1 MSTTATIPTY
11 RYQYRPSS
19 SSSSRLPTSSFSL
32 FTPRNTLP
40 HHYLESPTNIF
51 LPQQQFSTTNS
62 QPQQP
67 EKIII
72 RQVGG
77 AGDNHVQWVSI
88 SEIIPYSEGESS
100 NGGSGG
106 KHGGKP
112 STKSLKS
119 YTSQV
124 HGIVHTASWPNHDVG
139 DRLWLRSDQPI
150 IKGRRSVPIVNLDKG
165 VSGEVCIS
173 HVTWHPQKRE
183 LSSSTSGGNTTIT
196 FIGAEYRHG
205 HGHGPTHSHSHSISH
220 GYSQG
225 QQQRDGTGGGPHAF
239 RMCIIQD
246 PSSNST
252 SHTDNDNGGVIEMI
266 SLEELDTCF
275 EDVEDVKPAPP
286 SSSPLSSSVH
296 DHIYSHYRSHS
307 HVPPPPSPP
316 TDLQISGPGDNNHIT
331 HITHISKQLRD
342 SRSLRRHGDPRGP
355 RGPKIPR
362 GPRSPRDPAVIVNKT
377 DNRRLI
383 NDNDDDGGGDN
394 LSHASFASSST
405 KGKVAMDLVA
415 LSLSIFNFNA
425 AMLDLAALS
434 NQSMGMG
441 MGGLVRDI
449 DERPE
454 AEDDSDEDEEDE
466 EGEEKVWSNCES
478 IQSSGRQSVMSDEE
492 EGERSRVEGSESGS
506 GYDM

>member
-112 STKSLKS
+112 RTKSLKS

-165 VSGEVCIS
+165 VSGEVWYVSPSFLSFFTHLSCIW
-173 HVTWHPQKRE
+173 V
-183 LSSSTSGGNTTIT
+183 
-196 FIGAEYRHG
+196 IG
-205 HGHGPTHSHSHSISH
+205 
-220 GYSQG
+220 
-225 QQQRDGTGGGPHAF
+225 
-239 RMCIIQD
+239 CLW
-246 PSSNST
+246 
-252 SHTDNDNGGVIEMI
+252 
-266 SLEELDTCF
+266 LEERRT
-275 EDVEDVKPAPP
+275 E
-286 SSSPLSSSVH
+286 
-296 DHIYSHYRSHS
+296 
-307 HVPPPPSPP
+307 
-316 TDLQISGPGDNNHIT
+316 
-331 HITHISKQLRD
+331 RD
-342 SRSLRRHGDPRGP
+342 
-355 RGPKIPR
+355 K
-362 GPRSPRDPAVIVNKT
+362 KT
-377 DNRRLI
+377 KKV
-383 NDNDDDGGGDN
+383 
-394 LSHASFASSST
+394 T
-405 KGKVAMDLVA
+405 KK
-415 LSLSIFNFNA
+415 
-425 AMLDLAALS
+425 
-434 NQSMGMG
+434 
-441 MGGLVRDI
+441 
-449 DERPE
+449 
-454 AEDDSDEDEEDE
+454 
-466 EGEEKVWSNCES
+466 KKKT
-478 IQSSGRQSVMSDEE
+478 
-492 EGERSRVEGSESGS
+492 
-506 GYDM
+506 